1 MAEVSCGLT
10 AVCTDRDMAMGKTE
24 RERNNPKRR
33 KRQGCAAVLLLAAL
47 CCAGCGEAPPEDD
60 RLLIMEQEAE
70 KLQYDL
76 AEASIGDVVLT
87 ERVACKYTQKE
98 EQEVSFSVS
107 GRQISQILVRSGDS
121 VSKGQLLAVLA
132 DNGSAGRIDEL
143 EYRIARNRLLLEQVD
158 ENENNELSARW
169 LQFLYRSGRTAE
181 EEKTLKDSISR
192 YQQDNE
198 FLRQDYRD
206 AIELDGMELE
216 NLRREDAAGRLYA
229 GMNGT
234 VSWVR
239 QNLEG
244 STCARGEVIMR
255 LIDGSE
261 GLFVAEGKERAAL
274 FQEGV
279 PVRMNI
285 SVGTAAGDYELL
297 PYDMEEWDDKLFFSL
312 PEEYDVIIDVGT
324 MGTIKV
330 ILDSREGVLGV
341 PASAVHKAEDRF
353 YVYVVG
359 EGGLREVRWV
369 ETGLFGDDRVEI
381 KKGLEQGEKVI
392 LR

>member
-1 MAEVSCGLT
+1 
-10 AVCTDRDMAMGKTE
+10 MGKTE

-33 KRQGCAAVLLLAAL
+33 KGKGQVCAAALLLGAL
-47 CCAGCGEAPPEDD
+47 CCAGCGSGEPEDD
-60 RLLIMEQEAE
+60 RLLIMEQEPE

-76 AEASIGDVVLT
+76 AEATIGDVVLA
-87 ERVACKYTQKE
+87 ERLACKYTQKE

-132 DNGSAGRIDEL
+132 DSGSAGRIEEL

-169 LQFLYRSGRTAE
+169 LQFLYRSGKTAE
-181 EEKTLKDSISR
+181 EEKTLKHSISR
-192 YQQDNE
+192 LQQDNE
-198 FLRQDYRD
+198 FQRQDYRD
-206 AIELDGMELE
+206 AIELDSMELE

-244 STCARGEVIMR
+244 STCARDEVIMR

-279 PVRMNI
+279 PVKMNI
-285 SVGTAAGDYELL
+285 SLGTAAGDYELL
-297 PYDMEEWDDKLFFSL
+297 PYEMEEWDDKLFFSL
-312 PEEYDVIIDVGT
+312 PDEYDVIIDVGT
-324 MGTIKV
+324 MGTIRV
-330 ILDSREGVLGV
+330 VLDSREGVLGV
-341 PASAVHKAEDRF
+341 PAGAVHKAEDRF

-359 EGGLREVRWV
+359 AGGLREVRWV

-381 KKGLEQGEKVI
+381 RKGLEQGEKVI